1 MARLTI
7 EQIRAPNLSVASQAT
22 ARAGEAFQRGMSSA
36 SDLLSQYQE
45 GLESQGDA
53 ELTNLLAGA
62 KNEDEWNSIIASTDF
77 SKMNL
82 SAGMRQQIIDRRD
95 NVLGYEQAR
104 ATRAGTDATTANTQA
119 TTARTYNT
127 IGLENNRDARAG
139 DLHGVAMA
147 NHAWR
152 QGARAEDAS
161 NASLALRAAEEGLT
175 FGRGAPSEVSG
186 LAPENV
192 SGLNGGPGTN
202 LGPRADGSGLR
213 DPSGASG
220 TDRQIAYRN
229 GIAAIESDG
238 SGGYDAVGATH
249 ETLGRALGRYQIM
262 EANIGPWSRAA
273 LGREVSAEEFMANPA
288 IQDAIFDHHFG
299 GYVERYGEEN
309 AARAWFGGEG
319 GINNTGASDV
329 HGRLTIGDYGQEFV
343 SQLGGGTRSP
353 ATGGPRA
360 RATENPNQGGP
371 AQRVYLD
378 ALANSQYQST
388 ADVLA
393 AYERQYDYNETGQAA
408 INKADTALA
417 EEALAQQILDLA
429 QTNVTP
435 TEAIIE
441 SRETNPGATAVE
453 RLAMEAKILETTG
466 DGGALSAARLQ
477 IGTTGASPADIEIAN
492 TTLTDIQERQQ
503 RDPYQFAQVAAES
516 YVDNPA
522 GQLRTA
528 LEGMNISTVPVE
540 LEAAINQL
548 ASNEGI
554 SRAEAAYSFARA
566 AEIDTPLVPDWSI
579 GGDNLAQNRAA
590 NFAREHFKGDAA
602 ATARAA
608 LTDDRQVAE
617 RIQTV
622 TTNLGNIERKIQKL
636 RQGGQTVS
644 DKLLRQRDEA
654 RQAVSQFYEQYGNRG
669 QNPNAP
675 RAGAQ
680 PAQAQQ
686 PAAQPR
692 NVPIGPGPR
701 PGAGVRLEQSLR

>member
-7 EQIRAPNLSVASQAT
+7 EQIRAPDLSVASQAT

-77 SKMNL
+77 SNMNL

-104 ATRAGTDATTANTQA
+104 ATRRGTDATTANTQA

-139 DLHGVAMA
+139 DLHGVQMA
-147 NHAWR
+147 DHAWR

-161 NASLALRAAEEGLT
+161 MAGLALAAAAEGT
-175 FGRGAPSEVSG
+175 TNGHSG
-186 LAPENV
+186 LAPENA
-192 SGLNGGPGTN
+192 SGLAPVVPYDPSQGNN
-202 LGPRADGSGLR
+202 SGPRQDGGGDVQAQVYSGMIAR
-213 DPSGASG
+213 GIPEHVAQGFMMNFQDESGFDIDITEG
-220 TDRQIAYRN
+220 
-229 GIAAIESDG
+229 
-238 SGGYDAVGATH
+238 
-249 ETLGRALGRYQIM
+249 
-262 EANIGPWSRAA
+262 EANVHGTYGKGIYQLTGSRRDAFEA
-273 LGREVSAEEFMANPA
+273 KYGNDYSIDNQLDFMMDELNGSERGAR
-288 IQDAIFDHHFG
+288 DAIFNTNSAGEAGAAIVSRFLRPAEEHR
-299 GYVERYGEEN
+299 VSRTNRYLGSS
-309 AARAWFGGEG
+309 G
-319 GINNTGASDV
+319 NTD
-329 HGRLTIGDYGQEFV
+329 F
-343 SQLGGGTRSP
+343 TR
-353 ATGGPRA
+353 G
-360 RATENPNQGGP
+360 RATSNPNAGQGP
-371 AQRVYLD
+371 AQQAYQA

-388 ADVLA
+388 SDVLA

-408 INKADTALA
+408 IEQADNELA

-429 QTNVTP
+429 ETNVSP
-435 TEAIIE
+435 TEAIVE
-441 SRETNPGATAVE
+441 SRRTNPGATAQE
-453 RLAMEAKILETTG
+453 RLAMEAKILEQTG
-466 DGGALSAARLQ
+466 DGGALSAAQLQ
-477 IGTTGASPADIEIAN
+477 IGTTGASPADIDIAN

-503 RDPYQFAQVAAES
+503 RDPFQFAQVAAES
-516 YVDNPA
+516 YVDNPV
-522 GQLRTA
+522 GQLQTA
-528 LEGMNISTVPVE
+528 LEGFNISTVPAE
-540 LEAAINQL
+540 LESAINQL

-590 NFAREHFKGDAA
+590 EFAREHFKGDAA

-608 LTDDRQVAE
+608 LSDDRAVAE

-622 TTNLGNIERKIQKL
+622 TSNLGNIERKIQKL
-636 RQGGQTVS
+636 RQGGNTVS
-644 DKLLRQRDEA
+644 DDLLRQRDEA
-654 RQAVSQFYEQYGNRG
+654 RAQVNQFYEQYGNRG

-701 PGAGVRLEQSLR
+701 PGAGVRLEQSLRQG